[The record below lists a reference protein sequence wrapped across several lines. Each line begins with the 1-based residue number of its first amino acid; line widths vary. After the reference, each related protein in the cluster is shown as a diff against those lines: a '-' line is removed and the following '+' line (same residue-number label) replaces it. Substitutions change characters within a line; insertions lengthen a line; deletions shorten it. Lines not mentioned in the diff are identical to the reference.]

1 MKRIFSDFL
10 ASWLVSER
18 RKPLIIRGARQTGK
32 TWLVRELARTEGRTL
47 LEVNFDRN
55 PEYARIFREEGGG
68 PRRWLDDL
76 TLRTGVEA
84 PVERMILFL
93 DEIQTAPEVLA
104 KLRWFAEEMPE
115 LPVIAAGSL
124 LEFALRDFEYSMPVG
139 RVSFAFVE
147 PMSFVEFLMA
157 HGREKLLERLQEWT
171 PGIPL
176 SDATHALGMEFY
188 DRFLMTGGMP
198 EVVAADAG
206 GARADECRRLQRDL
220 IQTYRNDFSKYSGR
234 MEPRILDDV
243 LRSIVDQLGC
253 KFTYSLVGGE
263 VKHQQAKRA
272 LDLLCMAQL
281 CDSIPHAECHG
292 VPLAGKINE
301 RLRKVM
307 LLDVGL
313 AHAFWNT
320 PAGNSF
326 PRWTDLAPALRGGL
340 SEQGVAQQLRVAM
353 GEPTRRGQLFHW
365 RRENG
370 RAGEVDFVLECHG
383 RIVPVETKSGAA
395 GAMKSLHQFMHDK
408 ALPLAVRV
416 DRNPPSLQKMQVK
429 TTLGEPVEY
438 QLLNLPH
445 YLAWRIP
452 GIIEVLKSE

>member
-10 ASWLVSER
+10 VSWLESER
-18 RKPLIIRGARQTGK
+18 RKPLILRGARQVGK
-32 TWLVRELARTEGRTL
+32 TWLVRELARVSGRTL

-55 PEYARIFREEGGG
+55 PEYVRIFREEGSG
-68 PRRWLDDL
+68 PRQWIDDL
-76 TLRTGVEA
+76 GLRTGVEA
-84 PVERMILFL
+84 PAEGLILFL

-139 RVSFAFVE
+139 RVSYAFVE
-147 PMSFVEFLMA
+147 PLTFPEFLQA
-157 HGREKLLERLQEWT
+157 HGQERLLQRLAEWT
-171 PGIPL
+171 PGLPL
-176 SDATHALGMEFY
+176 GEAAHAQAMEDY
-188 DRFLMTGGMP
+188 DRYLMTGGMP
-198 EVVAADAG
+198 EVVAADSAG
-206 GARADECRRLQRDL
+206 AQASECRRLQRDL
-220 IQTYRNDFSKYSGR
+220 IQTYRNDFAKYSGR
-234 MEPRILDDV
+234 MDRRILDDV
-243 LRSIVDQLGC
+243 LRGAVDQLGC
-253 KFTYSLVGGE
+253 KFIYSHVSGE

-281 CDSIPHAECHG
+281 CDKIPHAECNG
-292 VPLAGKINE
+292 VPLAGKIND
-301 RLRKVM
+301 RLQKVA

-313 AHAFWNT
+313 AHGLWNT

-326 PRWTDLAPALRGGL
+326 PRWTDVAASLRGGL
-340 SEQGVAQQLRVAM
+340 SEQGVAQQLRAAM

-370 RAGEVDFVLECHG
+370 RVGEIDLVLECHG

-408 ALPLAVRV
+408 SLTLAVRM

-429 TTLGEPVEY
+429 TTLGQPVDY

-445 YLAWRIP
+445 YLAWRTP
-452 GIIEVLKSE
+452 ALVEFLR